1 MAQPYPTPRP
11 NGRGSDR
18 PVLPHRR
25 RLRPPQSEG
34 ANSRLAQEA
43 LGLGDHRSHPLA
55 AASWRGVG
63 VLLLAR
69 YPEVF
74 LSSVPRGGR
83 TSPFFVSSAG
93 EEAQALRMEP
103 LRGRS
108 LASW

>member
-74 LSSVPRGGR
+74 LSS
-83 TSPFFVSSAG
+83 AG